1 MSGNL
6 LGMRVN
12 FTARP
17 SVSQHEGV
25 QAVQLTIRPSC
36 GVPGDFS
43 FTTDCVSLVRLLR
56 QKTDLRLTAIEDFER
71 ELEAARSARLFR
83 VEMSDSALTEIG
95 YFVD

>member
-1 MSGNL
+1 
-6 LGMRVN
+6 MRVN

-17 SVSQHEGV
+17 SVSQHEGA
-25 QAVQLTIRPSC
+25 QAVHLTIKPSC

-43 FTTDCVSLVRLLR
+43 FTTDCATLVRMLR